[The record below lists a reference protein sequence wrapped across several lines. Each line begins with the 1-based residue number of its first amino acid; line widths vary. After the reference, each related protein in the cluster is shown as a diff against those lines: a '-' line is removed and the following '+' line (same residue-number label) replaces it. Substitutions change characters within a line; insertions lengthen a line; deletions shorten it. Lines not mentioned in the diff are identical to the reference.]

1 MLEEKNNGL
10 EAEKKK
16 KAPTFLAALKAITAR
31 ILDIDVK
38 RVHAQLSSL
47 ETQILESHQKP
58 KLT

>member
-10 EAEKKK
+10 EAEKK

-38 RVHAQLSSL
+38 RAHAQLSSL